1 MEQDA
6 RRAEPRTNGVLPRQ
20 TLQLFDAAQ
29 GLRDEPCP
37 GLAAADTA
45 VVRILRDSS
54 VIPCGTLSMR
64 KRVTEACGLGAAP
77 GRLQSWNPSSLL
89 REFGLLQFNGEAA
102 LRRRPAALLSRRR
115 ESYSCNRRRHR
126 APDQKVARRELDW
139 SAKCGRIAAKTGSR
153 PTKYWGIEPCSQRI
167 DHRGARSDA
176 EHERRTRRRRGEF
189 GHIEERMAEIT
200 DHM

>member
-77 GRLQSWNPSSLL
+77 GRLLTLKLEPIFSTSVNLGYFNLMERQPLGAPRSPSVAA
-89 REFGLLQFNGEAA
+89 EGELQ
-102 LRRRPAALLSRRR
+102 L
-115 ESYSCNRRRHR
+115 
-126 APDQKVARRELDW
+126 
-139 SAKCGRIAAKTGSR
+139 
-153 PTKYWGIEPCSQRI
+153 
-167 DHRGARSDA
+167 
-176 EHERRTRRRRGEF
+176 
-189 GHIEERMAEIT
+189 
-200 DHM
+200 